1 MTFRSPNR
9 RPLAAFVAATSLL
22 SLTLAGSA
30 LAQSGEAMEL
40 EEEEGTGIDLGEDDE
55 AEEAAL
61 VEAEESEFPQEEFP
75 DEGGATPE
83 DEAEKHRKGDT
94 QLLLGARYRLMI
106 TPKWL
111 MNMFGVDGGKTLVLN
126 GIGGEVGGYWGK
138 ERNGVSVYGSVT
150 YIGYGMSP
158 TPFKGKNDP
167 ASDWEIIESNLGAVY
182 LVGDFLWDYKLV
194 DKLSLNL
201 GFSAGVGIVTGKLY
215 RNEAY
220 VTTPG
225 NGDISGDDKDWPDLS
240 YCNGPGNPNA
250 VECPA
255 DGFYGEENPW
265 PVYPWLNG
273 QIGLRYQ
280 PIDELVTRFELG
292 LGSSGFW
299 LGLGADYAHF
309 L

>member
-55 AEEAAL
+55 TEEAAL

-83 DEAEKHRKGDT
+83 DTPVEHRTGDT
-94 QLLLGARYRLMI
+94 QMLVGLRYRLMF

-111 MNMFGVDGGKTLVLN
+111 INMFGVDGGKTLVLN
-126 GIGGEVGGYWGK
+126 GIGGEFGGRWAKGN
-138 ERNGVSVYGSVT
+138 NGLTVLGGVT
-150 YIGYGMSP
+150 YIGYGMEP

-167 ASDWEIIESNLGAVY
+167 PSDWEVFESKLGVVY
-182 LVGDFLWDYKLV
+182 LTGDFLWDYKLV
-194 DKLSLNL
+194 DKLSMSL

-215 RNEAY
+215 RTETYDDPANPEF
-220 VTTPG
+220 PS
-225 NGDISGDDKDWPDLS
+225 NGDWPNLS
-240 YCNGPGNPNA
+240 ACLGPNNPDA
-250 VECPA
+250 GCPA
-255 DGFYGEENPW
+255 DGNYGEENPW
-265 PVYPWLNG
+265 PVYPWLNA

-280 PIDELVTRFELG
+280 PINGLVTRLEFG